1 MSYACTSSG
10 ALSIIVS
17 HAWLVDCTVQHI
29 KSTVLCRATVQIVRS
44 WSYDA
49 PPAVMYQPE
58 QYQEAHQPGLT
69 ASGFR
74 GHGRPEMQQW

>member
-1 MSYACTSSG
+1 MIDKMSDTVFHLLY
-10 ALSIIVS
+10 LRSI
-17 HAWLVDCTVQHI
+17 LTKEQM

-58 QYQEAHQPGLT
+58 QYQEAHQSGLT

-74 GHGRPEMQQW
+74 GQGRPEMQQW

>member
-1 MSYACTSSG
+1 MKNTM
-10 ALSIIVS
+10 V
-17 HAWLVDCTVQHI
+17 
-29 KSTVLCRATVQIVRS
+29 CRATVQIVRS

-49 PPAVMYQPE
+49 PPAVTYQPE
-58 QYQEAHQPGLT
+58 QYQEARQPGLT